1 MFTRCANCRTVFHIT
16 AAELRAADGTVICGA
31 CGVTFDALDSLSETR
46 PKDPPYIEAERREAV
61 APAPVGESPVEI
73 DEQARDEDE
82 FLQELESLIGGEIFL
97 EEPAPAEEP
106 TGTGFP
112 QMDFSRAPLR
122 DEELAAGLSTA
133 DEAHDEFADEDEFL
147 VEDFDAEIATEESRF
162 DQSLIVDELSEP
174 GDDESGPQDPL
185 LEALEDD
192 DELDDPFLDPDSVF
206 RIDEELEDGA
216 GGIESG
222 KAAAGAAG
230 ERRDDPVFDA
240 EDAND
245 VEAGGIFAWRDA
257 RRAPADLPPEGGG
270 NLAAEPGESGSP
282 DPVTADQ
289 AEAAPGP
296 VADAGA
302 DAEAVTDG
310 STEPLPEF
318 ARQYRPGRRWLRVTT
333 ALIAVMLLTGTWAHS
348 QRGKLLRHPA
358 GEALLGPVYGVLGME
373 VAPDWNPAEY
383 RAVQWQAIADG
394 DRPDDLAVAV
404 DFMNMAAY
412 AQPYPVIRIVLE
424 DRFGRR
430 VGIHDVPPSIYL
442 RDHSRGSRMAG
453 GGRLQTTVVVRDPGG
468 RADGFRVDFCLE
480 LEGRGLVCGPEP
492 FR

>member
-31 CGVTFDALDSLSETR
+31 CGVTFDALDSLSETH
-46 PKDPPYIEAERREAV
+46 PKDPPHIEAVRHEAV
-61 APAPVGESPVEI
+61 APAPVAESPVEL

-82 FLQELESLIGGEIFL
+82 FLQELESLIGGEIFPD
-97 EEPAPAEEP
+97 EPAPAEEP
-106 TGTGFP
+106 IGTGFP
-112 QMDFSRAPLR
+112 EVDFSRAPLR
-122 DEELAAGLSTA
+122 DEELAAGLSTM
-133 DEAHDEFADEDEFL
+133 DEADDEFADEDEFL
-147 VEDFDAEIATEESRF
+147 VENFDAEIVTEESRF
-162 DQSLIVDELSEP
+162 DQSLIVDEPREP
-174 GDDESGPQDPL
+174 GDDESGPEDPP
-185 LEALEDD
+185 LEALQDD
-192 DELDDPFLDPDSVF
+192 DDLDDPFLDPDSVF

-216 GGIESG
+216 GGIG
-222 KAAAGAAG
+222 PGNAAAGTAG
-230 ERRDDPVFDA
+230 ERRGDTVVAA
-240 EDAND
+240 EHADGA
-245 VEAGGIFAWRDA
+245 EAGGIFAWRDA
-257 RRAPADLPPEGGG
+257 LRVPADVPPEDEG
-270 NLAAEPGESGSP
+270 NLAAVPGSSGSP
-282 DPVTADQ
+282 DPGTTDQ
-289 AEAAPGP
+289 AAAAPGSG
-296 VADAGA
+296 ADA

-318 ARQYRPGRRWLRVTT
+318 ARQSRPGRRWLRITT
-333 ALIAVMLLTGTWAHS
+333 ALLAMLLLTGTWAHS

-358 GEALLGPVYGVLGME
+358 GEALLGPVYAVLGME

-383 RAVQWQAIADG
+383 RAVQWQAVADG

-430 VGIHDVPPSIYL
+430 VGVHDVPPSVYL